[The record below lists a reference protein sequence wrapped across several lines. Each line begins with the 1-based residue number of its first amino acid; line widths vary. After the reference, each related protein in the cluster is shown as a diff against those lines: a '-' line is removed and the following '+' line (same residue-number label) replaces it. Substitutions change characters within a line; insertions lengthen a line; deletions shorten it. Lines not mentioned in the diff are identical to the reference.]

1 MEDCGSGVEAWWS
14 PVLRGEDGW
23 GGRVRR
29 AAEGAPL
36 QSALLPQRRNG
47 SSEVLVTPHDEVET
61 GTRSAHVDPRA
72 PPASRR
78 RRGSR
83 HSPCYRLHA
92 GDLPGRPDLV
102 FRQRRKVVFVHG
114 CFWHRHGGCARNR
127 LPKSPE
133 RRVFWRDKLNGNARR
148 DRKNQAAL
156 QAMGWRV
163 LVVWECETEDLV
175 RLANRVK
182 AFLG

>member
-1 MEDCGSGVEAWWS
+1 MSRIRSKDTKPEM
-14 PVLRGEDGW
+14 
-23 GGRVRR
+23 RVRR
-29 AAEGAPL
+29 
-36 QSALLPQRRNG
+36 
-47 SSEVLVTPHDEVET
+47 LVH
-61 GTRSAHVDPRA
+61 GLGYR
-72 PPASRR
+72 
-78 RRGSR
+78 
-83 HSPCYRLHA
+83 YRLHA

-133 RRVFWRDKLNGNARR
+133 RRAFWRDKLNGNARR